1 MQNKQHEFIL
11 RAFVESK
18 IPCEIK
24 NNAPELIALDT
35 IIGGYC
41 TQIIKK
47 PSTLNILKKPILS
60 AEEKNV
66 FTSLINNAS
75 GKNKEELVL
84 YYRLAILAESII
96 LQYADCIDGIE

>member
-1 MQNKQHEFIL
+1 MQNKQHEYVLKAFI
-11 RAFVESK
+11 ESK

-24 NNAPELIALDT
+24 NNAPELIAIDS

-41 TQIIKK
+41 TQIIKN

-60 AEEKNV
+60 AEEKKA
-66 FTSLINNAS
+66 FSSLINNSS
-75 GKNKEELVL
+75 GNNKEELVF

-96 LQYADCIDGIE
+96 LQYS